1 MTKAQDAYERVEALV
16 GEGSTKA
23 DAYVKVAEE
32 LGLKPN
38 SVRGAYY
45 QHTRKLRGGSPA
57 PRSRKRETTTEDAVA
72 SAIATLEQAVESI
85 DAEIEAAKDRAEE
98 AQREYDAL
106 QESASERKE
115 AIQAK
120 IEALSA

>member
-1 MTKAQDAYERVEALV
+1 MTKAQQVYERVEALV

-23 DAYVKVAEE
+23 DAYVQVAEE
-32 LGLKPN
+32 FGLRPN

-45 QHTRKLRGGSPA
+45 QHTRKLRGGK

-72 SAIATLEQAVESI
+72 SAVATLEEAVESI
-85 DAEIEAAKDRAEE
+85 DSEIEAAKERADE
-98 AQREYDAL
+98 AQREYEALDA
-106 QESASERKE
+106 SATDRKQ

-120 IEALSA
+120 IDALSS

>member
-1 MTKAQDAYERVEALV
+1 MTKAQQSYERVEALV
-16 GEGSTKA
+16 AKGSTKA
-23 DAYVKVAEE
+23 DAYGKVAEE

-45 QHTRKLRGGSPA
+45 QHTRKLRGGK

-72 SAIATLEQAVESI
+72 SAVATLEAAVESI
-85 DAEIEAAKDRAEE
+85 DAEIEAAKERAEE
-98 AQREYDAL
+98 AQREY
-106 QESASERKE
+106 ESLEANASERKE

-120 IEALSA
+120 IDALSS